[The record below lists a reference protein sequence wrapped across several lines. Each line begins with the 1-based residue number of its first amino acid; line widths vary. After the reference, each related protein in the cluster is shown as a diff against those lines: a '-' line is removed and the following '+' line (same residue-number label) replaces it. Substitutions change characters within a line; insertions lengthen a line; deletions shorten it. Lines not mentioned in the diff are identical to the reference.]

1 MNPSQNSGYRQGVVA
16 AAAAYET
23 VRRDI
28 NALVHRGLGVHDFSR
43 AVTRTVTRAVPS
55 DGTCLLTLD
64 PATLLPTS
72 EVVENGLPPVAM
84 LRLTEIEQREPDFN
98 KFVALARS
106 PQPAASLSE
115 ATAGELDC
123 SLRQRELRR
132 PSGFE
137 DELRAA
143 LSGSTGTWGA
153 LTLLREAHRPHFTPG
168 EVQFVSSLAG
178 LLADG
183 LQRATL
189 LRPATDS
196 APIDD
201 GDTGL
206 VLLAPDDTVEMANRA
221 ADHWLDELAAGHGPS
236 ARLPAVLRAV
246 ASRARAL
253 AQDGG
258 TGTDAAR
265 ARVRTP
271 AGGWIVIHG
280 SVLSD
285 RDGAGP
291 RVAVWLEAA
300 RPPEMAPLIADAYGL
315 TERERLV
322 TELVAQG
329 FSTNE
334 ISTRLHLSAYTVQDH
349 LKSIFEK
356 SGTGSR
362 GDLVARLFFDHYLPK
377 LTSPPDPA

>member
-1 MNPSQNSGYRQGVVA
+1 M
-16 AAAAYET
+16 
-23 VRRDI
+23 
-28 NALVHRGLGVHDFSR
+28 
-43 AVTRTVTRAVPS
+43 TRAVPS

-189 LRPATDS
+189 LRPATDN
-196 APIDD
+196 APIAD

-221 ADHWLDELAAGHGPS
+221 ADLWLDELAPGHGPS
-236 ARLPAVLRAV
+236 ARLPAALRAV

-271 AGGWIVIHG
+271 SRGWIVIHG

-300 RPPEMAPLIADAYGL
+300 RPPELAPLIADAYGL

-362 GDLVARLFFDHYLPK
+362 G
-377 LTSPPDPA
+377 TSSPDSSSTTTCRS